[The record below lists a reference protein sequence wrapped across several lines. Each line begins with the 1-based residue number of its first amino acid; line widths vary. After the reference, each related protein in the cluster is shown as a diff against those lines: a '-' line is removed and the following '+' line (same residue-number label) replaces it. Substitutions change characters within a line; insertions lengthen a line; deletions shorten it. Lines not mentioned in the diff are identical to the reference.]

1 VNIDDPGCPCSSRD
15 SCTVQMLLWRDWDAI
30 DFESTERRNWHD
42 RHRSET
48 TLPRRC
54 LRLSV
59 GNSTLAVSSL
69 QAESVRSLPTCGQ
82 SPCMVSHD
90 PSIRTFSNLTLMH
103 WERRTVAAAAADCR
117 PSALSDSGF
126 AEALTQALCSGW
138 RFLRLVWRT
147 CIQRLSDILLVPVH
161 RLLRPGVRVFRLI
174 EIGIQP
180 PSSHSSDAC

>member
-1 VNIDDPGCPCSSRD
+1 
-15 SCTVQMLLWRDWDAI
+15 
-30 DFESTERRNWHD
+30 
-42 RHRSET
+42 
-48 TLPRRC
+48 
-54 LRLSV
+54 
-59 GNSTLAVSSL
+59 
-69 QAESVRSLPTCGQ
+69 
-82 SPCMVSHD
+82 MVSHD
-90 PSIRTFSNLTLMH
+90 PSIRTFGNLTLMH

-180 PSSHSSDAC
+180 PSSHSSDACRLTRDMIATVARPCLRNGLFVCLLETHAVEFPC